1 MQKQAGQATQLK
13 CMSPG
18 VSWKG
23 LEALASCY
31 WLQIAQFS
39 EKIAMNGQGGG
50 QRVPHQ
56 GSNDQAEQLEAQGT
70 TLGRSLQE
78 GHPLPRTPSLL

>member
-31 WLQIAQFS
+31 WPQIAQFS
-39 EKIAMNGQGGG
+39 EEIAMNGQRGG
-50 QRVPHQ
+50 
-56 GSNDQAEQLEAQGT
+56 
-70 TLGRSLQE
+70 
-78 GHPLPRTPSLL
+78 